1 MKEKGIEEL
10 FYATNRLANEGYK
23 VVLDILGGYED
34 NYKEKIDEYVSK
46 GIINYYGYQSDVRP
60 FIEKAHC
67 FVLPSYHEGMANTL
81 LENASMGRPLITS
94 NIHGCLE
101 AVEYS
106 VTGFLCKKN
115 NSDDLYRVMKKFINL
130 SYDERKTM
138 GVSGRKRMEEI
149 FDKKKVVEDTIK
161 HIL

>member
-1 MKEKGIEEL
+1 MVAWK
-10 FYATNRLANEGYK
+10 RLNI
-23 VVLDILGGYED
+23 VLLGS
-34 NYKEKIDEYVSK
+34 YV
-46 GIINYYGYQSDVRP
+46 
-60 FIEKAHC
+60 
-67 FVLPSYHEGMANTL
+67 
-81 LENASMGRPLITS
+81 
-94 NIHGCLE
+94 
-101 AVEYS
+101 
-106 VTGFLCKKN
+106 KKN

>member
-1 MKEKGIEEL
+1 MVAWK
-10 FYATNRLANEGYK
+10 RLNI
-23 VVLDILGGYED
+23 VLL
-34 NYKEKIDEYVSK
+34 
-46 GIINYYGYQSDVRP
+46 
-60 FIEKAHC
+60 
-67 FVLPSYHEGMANTL
+67 
-81 LENASMGRPLITS
+81 
-94 NIHGCLE
+94 
-101 AVEYS
+101 
-106 VTGFLCKKN
+106 GFLCKKN

>member
-1 MKEKGIEEL
+1 M
-10 FYATNRLANEGYK
+10 
-23 VVLDILGGYED
+23 
-34 NYKEKIDEYVSK
+34 
-46 GIINYYGYQSDVRP
+46 
-60 FIEKAHC
+60 
-67 FVLPSYHEGMANTL
+67 
-81 LENASMGRPLITS
+81 
-94 NIHGCLE
+94 E